1 MSQAM
6 IEGGTAG
13 GSTEVF
19 VAGSESGS
27 ASPAAQTSSANAGAQ
42 NSESSPSVSGGGS
55 SNYGETLLGT
65 GMNAHPASDRTG
77 PAPMGAGTGQN
88 ASVGGG
94 NVAKDVKVS
103 QNVLPKGNEGLFPP
117 YGDKLLPEGAS
128 DDQRAEFDRKLRA
141 LNGVP
146 QNAADYG
153 DFGLGDSVKIDPNAE
168 DYKYYTELF
177 KDVGLSKAQ
186 AGKLLQKH
194 LEYMQGQAEHYK
206 KTNDAQIQE
215 YRTKVKNDF
224 VRQCGGEQGF
234 IEFSQ
239 AASRGFQAA
248 AQGAGLSEKDVRG
261 ILNVMGDD
269 PRFLRIFNSIGKLY
283 REDVLVTGTA
293 PSAQEKSFEQMF
305 RGMFAHS

>member
-1 MSQAM
+1 MSQATNSATPATPASA
-6 IEGGTAG
+6 TAPDTSAAPA
-13 GSTEVF
+13 ST
-19 VAGSESGS
+19 GMGD
-27 ASPAAQTSSANAGAQ
+27 
-42 NSESSPSVSGGGS
+42 
-55 SNYGETLLGT
+55 TLLGSGMTPAENANPTSTSTT
-65 GMNAHPASDRTG
+65 GE
-77 PAPMGAGTGQN
+77 TGQN
-88 ASVGGG
+88 GSQDTG
-94 NVAKDVKVS
+94 NVGTDTNTPATPNTLS
-103 QNVLPKGNEGLFPP
+103 QGDSGLFP
-117 YGDKLLPEGAS
+117 LPEGAS
-128 DDQRAEFDRKLRA
+128 DDQKAEFDRKLRA

-153 DFGLGDSVKIDPNAE
+153 DFGLGDSIKVNPEAE

-224 VRQCGGEQGF
+224 VRQCGGEQAF

-239 AASRGFQAA
+239 TASRGFQAA
-248 AQGAGLSEKDVRG
+248 AQGAGLNEKDVRG

-283 REDVLVTGTA
+283 REDVLVTGSS
-293 PSAQEKSFEQMF
+293 PKAQEKSFEQMF
-305 RGMFAHS
+305 SGMFNH